1 LEDLVF
7 IHADCSDAEGFLTG
21 YENFRISIAKTKPY
35 KGTRTQDKPKHLNL
49 LRDYLTSAWGF
60 SVEQYQEADDALGIA
75 AYSMEPED
83 YIICT
88 TDKDLNMIRGWHYN
102 MRKNEKF
109 WVDEDD
115 TLYNFYTQVLTGD
128 RVDNIPG
135 LHGIGPKKAEKILKG
150 CKTEDQLYEAVLKA
164 YDNNE
169 EYLCEQAQL
178 LWIRRKPNQ
187 LWRKPR

>member
-1 LEDLVF
+1 MIALVDGDIVAYTVAAGCEDYDEKTALSKCSEYLEDLVF

-49 LRDYLTSAWGF
+49 LRD
-60 SVEQYQEADDALGIA
+60 
-75 AYSMEPED
+75 
-83 YIICT
+83 
-88 TDKDLNMIRGWHYN
+88 
-102 MRKNEKF
+102 
-109 WVDEDD
+109 EDD
-115 TLYNFYTQVLTGD
+115 TLYTFYTQVLTGD

>member
-1 LEDLVF
+1 MVF

-35 KGTRTQDKPKHLNL
+35 KGTRTQDKPKHLTL
-49 LRDYLTSAWGF
+49 LRDYLTTAWKF